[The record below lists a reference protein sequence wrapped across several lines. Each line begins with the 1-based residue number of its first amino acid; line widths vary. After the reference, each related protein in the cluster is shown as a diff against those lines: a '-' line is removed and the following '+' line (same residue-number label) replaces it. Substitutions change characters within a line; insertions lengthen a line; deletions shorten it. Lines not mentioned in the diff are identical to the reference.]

1 MSTVYKNILDLCHEK
16 GISPSKMS
24 TEAGISRSIMT
35 ELKSGRTKQPS
46 ADTLKKISLYFNV
59 PVEYLLDIGTPNESD
74 APPEPVITDD
84 QLMFALWGDV
94 KDEFTEEDLEDVKKY
109 AAFVKQRKLN
119 MKNKED

>member
-59 PVEYLLDIGTPNESD
+59 PVEYLLDIGTPSESD
-74 APPEPVITDD
+74 APPEPEISDSQLLFALYGEVPDEITD
-84 QLMFALWGDV
+84 
-94 KDEFTEEDLEDVKKY
+94 EDISDIKKY
-109 AAFVKQRKLN
+109 AAFVRQRKI
-119 MKNKED
+119 KNKED